1 MNSTSQ
7 IEPVGLI
14 CCYDVNGQPVYNDKR
29 IVGKYFGF
37 CRTAFRPY
45 DLVVNCFLV
54 IARIEK
60 YPKKTVAMQ
69 DSWGAWWTYCP
80 GCGRIRLELNPDR
93 VPKACPVCNRKVEV
107 TLPAHT

>member
-1 MNSTSQ
+1 V
-7 IEPVGLI
+7 IGVVDAI
-14 CCYDVNGQPVYNDKR
+14 YDVEF
-29 IVGKYFGF
+29 I
-37 CRTAFRPY
+37 RTM
-45 DLVVNCFLV
+45 
-54 IARIEK
+54 IIEK
-60 YPKKTVAMQ
+60 YPKKTVAVQ